1 MKILSTTYH
10 HEFPAWTF
18 PDWAVEELKQK
29 FPDTEVVKLT
39 SRERVLDEISNTD
52 ILLTWL
58 VRPAEIAAA
67 KKLRWI
73 HIGMSGLGLIL
84 IPEVVNSDLIITNS
98 RGVHAI
104 PIAEHTMAL
113 MLQLSRRLSQ
123 CYAHQQQSISRRREI
138 WESAMPFDELYGK
151 TLCIVGVGA
160 LGTEIARRANAFG
173 MRVIGIRKNV
183 DVPADCVE
191 RMYPL
196 SMLDELLPSIDY
208 LVIAAP
214 ATGETV
220 GIIGRP
226 QFERMK
232 RSAFIV
238 NVARGEIIDQDALV
252 DALNNGRIAGAAL
265 DVFVP
270 DPLPDGHPLFSTK
283 NLIVTP
289 HISGV
294 STMLWR
300 RIMDIWVDN
309 IVRFREG
316 RPLINVVD
324 KYRGY

>member
-1 MKILSTTYH
+1 MKILSTTYY

-18 PDWAVEELKQK
+18 PDWAADELRQR

-52 ILLTWL
+52 ILLTWQ

-113 MLQLSRRLSQ
+113 MLQLSRRLPQ
-123 CYAHQQQSISRRREI
+123 CYVHQQQAIWRRREI
-138 WESAMPFDELYGK
+138 WESPVPFGELYGK
-151 TLCIVGVGA
+151 TLCIIGVGA
-160 LGTEIARRANAFG
+160 LGAEIARRAHAFG

-183 DVPADCVE
+183 NVPADGVE
-191 RMYPL
+191 KMYPL
-196 SMLDELLPSIDY
+196 SMLDELLPSVDY

-214 ATGETV
+214 ATGETAGV
-220 GIIGRP
+220 IGRK
-226 QFERMK
+226 QLERMK
-232 RSAFIV
+232 QSAFLV
-238 NVARGEIIDQDALV
+238 NIARGVIVDQDALV
-252 DALNNGRIAGAAL
+252 DALNNEKIAGAAL
-265 DVFVP
+265 DVFDP
-270 DPLPDGHPLFSTK
+270 DPLPDGHPLFATK
-283 NLIVTP
+283 NLIITP

-300 RIMDIWVDN
+300 RIMDIWIDN

-316 RPLINVVD
+316 RPLINLIN
-324 KYRGY
+324 KHRGY